1 MVAHQGWKKV
11 FNYVDRDGSGTIDDE
26 ELQSALTTYGY
37 EATPE
42 LLDILR
48 RKYGLYC

>member
-1 MVAHQGWKKV
+1 MVTHQEWKKV
-11 FNYVDRDGSGTIDDE
+11 FARFDVDGSGTIDDK
-26 ELQSALTTYGY
+26 ELQSALTYYGY
-37 EATPE
+37 TATPE